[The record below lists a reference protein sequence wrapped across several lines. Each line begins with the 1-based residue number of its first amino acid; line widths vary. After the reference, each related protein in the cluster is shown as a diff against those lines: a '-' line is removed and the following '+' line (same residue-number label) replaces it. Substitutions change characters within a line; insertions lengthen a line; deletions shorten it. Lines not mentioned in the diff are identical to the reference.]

1 MTRRRWIAD
10 EWTNTSAFLLEEQAA
25 HLSRVLRA
33 QPGQQFDVVAG
44 DHVYRATIVSV
55 AENRVEFSLGEVIEA
70 IASLPLAVV
79 LGIVRFER
87 FEWAIEK
94 LTELGVAQ
102 IIPLAA
108 QRSEKHLVQ
117 AAAKRIER
125 WRKIARESAQQSRR
139 GDVPE
144 ISDAMRLP
152 TFFASSSKLPTR
164 ARLLLSER
172 ENAAMLQN
180 IRAEI
185 AAKGTPPA
193 VEYGE
198 KVYAAVGPE
207 GGWTEAEI
215 NLFAEHRWQPVSLG
229 PRILRTETAAIVLAS
244 VLGIW
249 LGE

>member
-10 EWTNTSAFLLEEQAA
+10 EWTDTSAFLLEEQAA

-44 DHVYRATIVSV
+44 DRVYRGTIVS
-55 AENRVEFSLGEVIEA
+55 AADNRVEFSLDRRIETA
-70 IASLPLAVV
+70 ASLPLAVA
-79 LGIVRFER
+79 LSIVRFER
-87 FEWAIEK
+87 FEWAVEK

-117 AAAKRIER
+117 AAAKRLER
-125 WRKIARESAQQSRR
+125 WRKITRESAQQSRR

-144 ISDAMRLP
+144 ISDIMRLP
-152 TFFASSSKLPTR
+152 ALFASCGELPRR

-172 ENAAMLQN
+172 EDAAMLQDLQE
-180 IRAEI
+180 EI
-185 AAKGTPPA
+185 AKEKSPG
-193 VEYGE
+193 VEPSA
-198 KVYAAVGPE
+198 KVYAAIGPE
-207 GGWTEAEI
+207 GGWTETESTM
-215 NLFAEHRWQPVSLG
+215 FAEQQWQPVSLG
-229 PRILRTETAAIVLAS
+229 PRILRTETAAIMLAS
-244 VLGIW
+244 VLNIW

>member
-44 DHVYRATIVSV
+44 DHVYRGRIVS
-55 AENRVEFSLGEVIEA
+55 AADNRVEFSLDQRIETA
-70 IASLPLAVV
+70 ASLPLAVV
-79 LGIVRFER
+79 LSIVRFEP

-144 ISDAMRLP
+144 ISDTMRLP
-152 TFFASSSKLPTR
+152 VLFASCSELPR
-164 ARLLLSER
+164 GARLLLSER
-172 ENAAMLQN
+172 EDAAMLQDLQE
-180 IRAEI
+180 EI
-185 AAKGTPPA
+185 AKGTAPG
-193 VEYGE
+193 VEPHA
-198 KVYAAVGPE
+198 KVYAAIGPE
-207 GGWTEAEI
+207 GGWTDTEI
-215 NLFAEHRWQPVSLG
+215 TMFAEHHWQPVSLG
-229 PRILRTETAAIVLAS
+229 PRILRTETAALMLAS
-244 VLGIW
+244 VLNIW

>member
-10 EWTNTSAFLLEEQAA
+10 EWTETTASLLGERAA

-33 QPGQQFDVVAG
+33 QPGQQFDVVTAER
-44 DHVYRATIVSV
+44 VYRGTIVSV
-55 AENRVEFSLGEVIEA
+55 AESRVEFSLDQMIQA
-70 IASLPLAVV
+70 AASLPLTMV

-94 LTELGVAQ
+94 LTELGVARM
-102 IIPLAA
+102 IPLAA

-152 TFFASSSKLPTR
+152 TLCSSLGELPNR
-164 ARLLLSER
+164 SRLLLSER
-172 ENAAMLQN
+172 EDAAMLQSF
-180 IRAEI
+180 RDEI
-185 AAKGTPPA
+185 TTSGTSSG
-193 VEYGE
+193 VERDE
-198 KVYAAVGPE
+198 TLYAAVGPE
-207 GGWTEAEI
+207 GGWTDAEI
-215 NLFAEHRWQPVSLG
+215 NLFTEHGWQPVGLG
-229 PRILRTETAAIVLAS
+229 PRILRTETAAIMFAS

-249 LGE
+249 LSE